1 MSVTAGDFLQSE
13 AIYKKLPADKQ
24 TTHSSHDPKRVEQKP
39 PRHYKNY
46 SLECRKANAFKMII
60 VN

>member
-39 PRHYKNY
+39 PVITKTI
-46 SLECRKANAFKMII
+46 A
-60 VN
+60 

>member
-39 PRHYKNY
+39 PVITKTIAWNVGKPML
-46 SLECRKANAFKMII
+46 SK
-60 VN
+60 